1 MNKFIKA
8 VLITTI
14 LSVVTRALGLFIKIY
29 LSREIGAEGI
39 GYYQIALSLFF
50 LLCSLVTSGIP
61 LVISRKIASEPK
73 QQNRIVFAGLIV
85 STTLSVVIC
94 LVIALIPNIITSI
107 WGQAS
112 SMPVLFML
120 LPSLVF
126 TAVYVPFRGAF
137 WGNKNFFLLGFT
149 ELIEQIIRFIVCI
162 IFFNVTIPL
171 TGAEI
176 AGSTYSIA
184 CALSSIIAIIIYF
197 VKGNKITPSIKEVKP
212 LIAES
217 APIAILRIGTSLVS
231 LLISI
236 IFPAML
242 VRSGTSSS
250 SAVAFFG
257 VVTGMALPIV
267 TIPGTIIGSIS
278 VALIP
283 ELSGKTDNFITRQ
296 TNLSL
301 SYSIIISFFLFP
313 TLLILG
319 EPLGILLFNNA
330 TAGEILKYG
339 SFLLLPLG
347 VSQLSGSILN
357 AIGLEKRGLFN
368 YSISAVTMLISILF
382 LPKFIGVYSLVLGFF
397 LMSVISSLLNLLAI
411 TKYLSGYS
419 LKTLIYSV
427 IFCIPSC
434 MLCKWTFSILNSFCA
449 PIISIGIACA
459 ISAISLAILY
469 QTFHFISIKD
479 FLPRKLHSHA

>member
-1 MNKFIKA
+1 MNKFVKA

-14 LSVVTRALGLFIKIY
+14 LSISTRALGLFIKIY
-29 LSREIGAEGI
+29 LSRQIGAEGI

-61 LVISRKIASEPK
+61 LVISRKIASEPQK
-73 QQNRIVFAGLIV
+73 QNKIVFAGLVV
-85 STTLSVVIC
+85 STSISVIICFVIS
-94 LVIALIPNIITSI
+94 LMPNIISLI
-107 WGQAS
+107 WGQTS

-120 LPSLVF
+120 LPSLIF

-149 ELIEQIIRFIVCI
+149 ELIEQIIRFAVCV
-162 IFFNVTIPL
+162 IFFNIVIPL

-176 AGSTYSIA
+176 AGTTYSIA
-184 CALSSIIAIIIYF
+184 CALSSIIAIVIYF
-197 VKGNKITPSIKEVKP
+197 VKGNKITPSIKEIKP
-212 LIAES
+212 LISES
-217 APIAILRIGTSLVS
+217 APIAILRIGTSVVS

-242 VRSGTSSS
+242 IKTGTSSS
-250 SAVAFFG
+250 EAVSFFG
-257 VVTGMALPIV
+257 IVTGMALPIV

-283 ELSGKTDNFITRQ
+283 ELSGKKESFITKQ

-301 SYSIIISFFLFP
+301 SYSIIISFLLFP
-313 TLLILG
+313 TLIVLG

-347 VSQLSGSILN
+347 VSQLSGSVLN

-368 YSISAVTMLISILF
+368 YVISAAVMLLVITF
-382 LPKFIGVYSLVLGFF
+382 LPKAIGVYALVLGFF
-397 LMSVISSLLNLLAI
+397 LMSVMSSLLNLLTI
-411 TKYLSGYS
+411 TKYLSSYS
-419 LKTLIYSV
+419 FKTLIYSI
-427 IFCIPSC
+427 IFCLPAC
-434 MLCKWTFSILNSFCA
+434 LLCKWTYAILDSIFA

-459 ISAISLAILY
+459 ISVISMAILY
-469 QTFHFISIKD
+469 QTFHFVSIKD
-479 FLPRKLHSHA
+479 FLPKKLHSHA